1 MTENINKCLLAAILN
16 EQEYYDRAIK
26 NGNIFLDNECRKI
39 FQLITDIKTNNK
51 QIIIDWYQKN
61 DPEKIDSFLECYN
74 YFYDREQFKNYYDDV
89 LATFI
94 KLKFHEKSKELIKDK
109 TKSTIEIKQEILNL
123 VTNVSIDEE
132 QEITPCQDVLV
143 DMVKN
148 FGNPIEFTPSGI
160 DLIDKYGG
168 YRNSMGYVV
177 IASRPSIG
185 KGLWEEEEVLT
196 EKGFIKIKDLKVSDY
211 IYGENGELTKV
222 QGIYNRGIRKTYRFT
237 FNDKTSI
244 ICDEDHIWK
253 CKHKTGNKYYK
264 ELNTKEIL
272 KIYNTIKDP
281 RFYLPLNDKI
291 NFTEKQIDIDA
302 YDMGVFLG
310 DLHMS
315 YTCLMNPNKEIIN
328 KLKTELR
335 PRKRKDHYSVI
346 GIRDSLRKYNL
357 IDKLSY
363 TKFIPK
369 EYLYNSIKNRIKL
382 LNGLMDTDGYCSKGG
397 CSVYTTTSSLLRDD
411 VIFLVRSLGGSAW
424 YYDKHKYFTYKGE
437 RKKGRISYDVY
448 ININFNPFTITKKK
462 NRYKDKTENYY
473 KRIKKIEELDDK
485 KCICLAVDN
494 LSKTFLTSNFTVTH
508 NTSVAINLIIQN
520 FSDNLKV
527 GMFSMEE
534 DKKSI
539 ISGMACSI
547 AGIDE
552 KLYNTNLLNNQ
563 QVDLLTRA
571 FDKLHSNKFYID
583 DTAGLDIE
591 QFKRKSRIMKK
602 IYNVNI
608 IYLDYLQLL
617 RCLDR
622 QYKGRTEQVS
632 YMSHEIKILSRELNI
647 PIVALAQLNREN
659 DKEKRLPRLSDLK
672 DSGSIEQDADI
683 VTFLHTDDPIENDVV
698 KLMHIVAK
706 FRKGG
711 RGVYYRI
718 FDKKIRRISK
728 Q

>member
-89 LATFI
+89 LATYI

-185 KGLWEEEEVLT
+185 K
-196 EKGFIKIKDLKVSDY
+196 
-211 IYGENGELTKV
+211 
-222 QGIYNRGIRKTYRFT
+222 
-237 FNDKTSI
+237 
-244 ICDEDHIWK
+244 
-253 CKHKTGNKYYK
+253 
-264 ELNTKEIL
+264 
-272 KIYNTIKDP
+272 
-281 RFYLPLNDKI
+281 
-291 NFTEKQIDIDA
+291 
-302 YDMGVFLG
+302 
-310 DLHMS
+310 
-315 YTCLMNPNKEIIN
+315 
-328 KLKTELR
+328 
-335 PRKRKDHYSVI
+335 
-346 GIRDSLRKYNL
+346 
-357 IDKLSY
+357 
-363 TKFIPK
+363 
-369 EYLYNSIKNRIKL
+369 
-382 LNGLMDTDGYCSKGG
+382 
-397 CSVYTTTSSLLRDD
+397 
-411 VIFLVRSLGGSAW
+411 
-424 YYDKHKYFTYKGE
+424 
-437 RKKGRISYDVY
+437 
-448 ININFNPFTITKKK
+448 
-462 NRYKDKTENYY
+462 
-473 KRIKKIEELDDK
+473 
-485 KCICLAVDN
+485 
-494 LSKTFLTSNFTVTH
+494 
-508 NTSVAINLIIQN
+508 TSVAINMIIQN

-563 QVDLLTRA
+563 QVDYLTRA
-571 FDKLHSNKFYID
+571 YDKLHSNKLYID

-591 QFKRKSRIMKK
+591 QLKRKSRVMKNK
-602 IYNVNI
+602 YGVQI

-617 RCLDR
+617 KCLDR
-622 QYKGRTEQVS
+622 QYKGSTEQVS
-632 YMSHEIKILSRELNI
+632 HISHEIKILSRELNI

-659 DKEKRLPRLSDLK
+659 DKDGRLPKLSDLK
-672 DSGSIEQDADI
+672 NSGSIEQDADI
-683 VTFLHTDDPIENDVV
+683 VILLHTDDPIENEVV